1 METAKDKMVKA
12 DPKFKGSLTVHHDII
27 RYSLHAVSYMT
38 GRQALFKL
46 LLIMN
51 FLYRKKKNSNSD
63 VLISVLNKY
72 SF

>member
-12 DPKFKGSLTVHHDII
+12 DPKFKGSLTVRHDII

-46 LLIMN
+46 FLIMN
-51 FLYRKKKNSNSD
+51 FLYRKKKT
-63 VLISVLNKY
+63 LILM
-72 SF
+72 F